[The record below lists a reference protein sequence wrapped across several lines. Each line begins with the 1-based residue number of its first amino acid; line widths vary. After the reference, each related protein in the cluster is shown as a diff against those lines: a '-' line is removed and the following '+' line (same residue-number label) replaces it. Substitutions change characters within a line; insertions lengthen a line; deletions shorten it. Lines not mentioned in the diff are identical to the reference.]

1 MYFVSL
7 KNINQEKNLLIPQKK
22 LNQISEHLDTLM
34 PNQSISPR
42 YLSRITRLELKKV
55 NQLLSELSFRDLL
68 DVRFIIY
75 CDNEDPDMVHAF
87 DFTSE
92 NELLD
97 FIRNN
102 DCCPLCDA
110 NLLTSNIRVSF
121 VKKDIPYKKVINND

>member
-1 MYFVSL
+1 
-7 KNINQEKNLLIPQKK
+7 
-22 LNQISEHLDTLM
+22 M